1 MTKPDTPE
9 IKKPHKTVLDEQ
21 FDGEKVGIF
30 SHIRAYF
37 LAGVL
42 VTAPIGITLFLT
54 WSFLSFIDTRVR
66 SVIPA
71 RYYEQYSD
79 LALPGVGVL
88 AALLFFI
95 LMGWFAKN
103 FLGRLTINMSEY
115 VMHRMPIIRS
125 VYSAVKQIFETVM
138 TTQSQAFREVVMFE
152 FPRKGI
158 WAMGFVT
165 GTTKGEVQRLTEN
178 EVVNVFFPTT
188 PNPTS
193 GFLLFIPRGDL
204 VFMDMKVEEALKMIV
219 SGGIVTPPDRTL
231 ESPAPDGDDI

>member
-1 MTKPDTPE
+1 MTKPDSPE
-9 IKKPHKTVLDEQ
+9 IKQPAKSVLDEQ
-21 FDGEKVGIF
+21 FENGKGSF
-30 SHIRAYF
+30 FGHIRAYF

-42 VTAPIGITLFLT
+42 VTAPIGITLYLT
-54 WSFLSFIDTRVR
+54 WAFLSFIDIRVR
-66 SVIPA
+66 SILPA

-79 LALPGVGVL
+79 LAIPGVGILV
-88 AALLFFI
+88 AFIFFI
-95 LMGWFAKN
+95 LIGWFAKN
-103 FLGRLTINMSEY
+103 FLGRLILRLSEY
-115 VMHRMPIIRS
+115 VVHRVPVIRS
-125 VYSAVKQIFETVM
+125 VYAAVKQIFETVM

-152 FPRKGI
+152 FPRQGI

-193 GFLLFIPRGDL
+193 GFLLFIPRKDL

-219 SGGIVTPPDRTL
+219 SGGIVTPPDPSRL
-231 ESPAPDGDDI
+231 AQQGDGGK